1 MMANPSL
8 ITHLFLILN
17 SNKLEH
23 QVSLSIFICIPTH
36 GTKVRTHLE
45 QRKIFYYIEH
55 INKKMLTL

>member
-1 MMANPSL
+1 MANPSL

-45 QRKIFYYIEH
+45 QRKIFYYI
-55 INKKMLTL
+55 